1 MAIARAAMTA
11 FQTRIVEDGFQLN
24 TMTRELHDEYNVHA
38 LQIKATEATFNEA
51 VTQAA
56 KPKTGNASR
65 KRSAPVEKPAANLS
79 YEQMSVPDLK
89 EACKSA
95 GICRRGKKRKQ
106 ELIELLRT
114 RSS

>member
-1 MAIARAAMTA
+1 MASAGGGKNGGSGGAAGGSGGDGGA
-11 FQTRIVEDGFQLN
+11 GCGGGADAPKRIERR
-24 TMTRELHDEYNVHA
+24 TS
-38 LQIKATEATFNEA
+38 A

-56 KPKTGNASR
+56 NPKMGKASR
-65 KRSAPVEKPAANLS
+65 KRRAPVEKPAANLS

-95 GICRRGKKRKQ
+95 GICRRGKTRRLD
-106 ELIELLRT
+106 LIELLRS